1 MKKAAQMKLYIGNKN
16 YSSWSMR
23 PWALMRHLQIPFD
36 EVMVR
41 FDSFAP
47 ESGFKRTLA
56 GISPTGRVPV
66 LQADVDGRVQVIWD
80 TLAIAEFLAELHPD
94 RRLWPAQRAARARA
108 RAIVAEM
115 HAGFTALRTHF
126 PLNIEAQLPEL
137 GPRILHEQSAV
148 RDDVARVQEIWAE
161 CLAISGGPF
170 LFGTFGIA
178 DAFYAPVAS
187 RFRTYGVP
195 LESSAEGYLARVL
208 QARGVA
214 EWIAGALAEN
224 DFLEFEEPYRRRASP
239 IGTSRIQN
247 AIAQS
252 GSNQAIGIDSAKT
265 AGTAQGRNPSR
276 R

>member
-1 MKKAAQMKLYIGNKN
+1 MKKAAQMKLFIGNKN

-23 PWALMRHLQIPFD
+23 PWTLMRHLQIPFD

-47 ESGFKRTLA
+47 ESRFKRTLA

-66 LQADVDGRVQVIWD
+66 LQTDVDGRVQVIWD
-80 TLAIAEFLAELHPD
+80 TLAIAELLAELHPD

-115 HAGFTALRTHF
+115 HSGFTALRTHF

-137 GPRILHEQSAV
+137 GPRILHEQAAV

-224 DFLEFEEPYRRRASP
+224 DFLASQEPYRRSVIP
-239 IGTSRIQN
+239 VGTSRIQN
-247 AIAQS
+247 VIAPA
-252 GSNQAIGIDSAKT
+252 GSNQAIGIDGAKAT
-265 AGTAQGRNPSR
+265 GTAQGRNPSR